1 MKLTQAD
8 QRSPTPLPA
17 GTRGAVCKLRAE
29 ERLSLGRIAKRL
41 GVTKQTVWNHL
52 QHPESVAFLTDVFA
66 GTAEA
71 VRIEVLSQAPGVVD
85 KVRRIALGL
94 DDAKRDQIAA
104 AKLYLAWGG
113 VAATEAINVS
123 GGLNITADSDE
134 DLEARARTLAAA
146 VLGEVEKPPPV
157 EEGETP

>member
-71 VRIEVLSQAPGVVD
+71 VRVEVLSQAPGVVD

-113 VAATEAINVS
+113 VAATEAITVS

-157 EEGETP
+157 EDGGDG